1 MTSGKEVKNNGR
13 RTLLQ
18 RTFHENPRN
27 AEQAYYH
34 GLVTF
39 VDDIRIVNLS
49 EMGPKLEKHPLFP
62 DRTNVEFAQI
72 TGENTIR
79 MRVWERGSGITQACG
94 TGACATAVAAHLTGR
109 TGRTVNVVMDG
120 GTLTIE
126 WDEATGHISM
136 TGPAV
141 KVFDGTIELRE

>member
-1 MTSGKEVKNNGR
+1 
-13 RTLLQ
+13 
-18 RTFHENPRN
+18 
-27 AEQAYYH
+27 
-34 GLVTF
+34 
-39 VDDIRIVNLS
+39 
-49 EMGPKLEKHPLFP
+49 
-62 DRTNVEFAQI
+62 
-72 TGENTIR
+72 

-136 TGPAV
+136 TDRSLVDQGLFAV
-141 KVFDGTIELRE
+141 LLTGCLLREHGLRRMEQVGMV